1 MSTAVA
7 LSPRP
12 TGRCEF
18 VRSDFVGKSGALFW
32 RVIFRPDHEA
42 HKPRKR
48 TGPTDKGT
56 GGTGTT

>member
-1 MSTAVA
+1 MSAIATPA
-7 LSPRP
+7 RP

-32 RVIFRPDHEA
+32 RVIFRPDHEP
-42 HKPRKR
+42 HKPRER
-48 TGPTDKGT
+48 TGLTDKGT